1 MDTVLQ
7 DLMERGIQTAGDD
20 RIGKTI
26 IFAQNKRHAEF
37 IRERFGKLYPQLETQ
52 YPGFIQRVVCDDA
65 MHSPSLTTSSSRTSR
80 RLLRSRWI

>member
-1 MDTVLQ
+1 
-7 DLMERGIQTAGDD
+7 MERASRRAGGD

-65 MHSPSLTTSSSRTSR
+65 YAQSVIDTSNSRISR